1 MRGLGKEEL
10 IAKLLELLAT
20 PIEGDEIGVLDELDE
35 NPEHQIEDLP
45 NETQEEI

>member
-10 IAKLLELLAT
+10 ITKLLELLAT
-20 PIEGDEIGVLDELDE
+20 PIEGDEIGALDELDE
-35 NPEHQIEDLP
+35 NQEHRIEDLP